1 MDKNLQKYE
10 AFVKTVETGSFTR
23 AAALLHYSQSGISRM
38 IADLEQEWGV
48 TLLERGKAGVVL
60 TGDGALLLPHAR
72 ALCTEYARLSAEVDA
87 LHGLQS
93 GHIRIGT
100 FSSVATH
107 WLPYILR
114 AFSHDY
120 PGIDYELLLGDYC
133 EVEDWLASGRVDC
146 GFVRLPTWPEF
157 TTIFLQRDDLAAVL
171 PADHP
176 LAAGET
182 CPVQALGAEPFILLD
197 KAGNHEVAEALAQCG
212 VAPDVRFTTWDDYAI
227 MAMVECGLGR
237 RRRSRTRCP
246 VRRLFRPRRA
256 SSCAIWTGATHRRH
270 PPETRDLTIG
280 RDLCIITTKSLIFCE
295 ICPPASG
302 DREESNVTYTV
313 DDTMKKLLGAPEAVA
328 VLERFFPKILKNPAL
343 QMTAAMTLRQ
353 VAGFAQSGL
362 TADSLAEIDAQLR
375 ALPSSDG

>member
-1 MDKNLQKYE
+1 MAQ
-10 AFVKTVETGSFTR
+10 THG
-23 AAALLHYSQSGISRM
+23 G
-38 IADLEQEWGV
+38 
-48 TLLERGKAGVVL
+48 
-60 TGDGALLLPHAR
+60 LLLPHAR

-133 EVEDWLASGRVDC
+133 
-146 GFVRLPTWPEF
+146 
-157 TTIFLQRDDLAAVL
+157 
-171 PADHP
+171 
-176 LAAGET
+176 
-182 CPVQALGAEPFILLD
+182 
-197 KAGNHEVAEALAQCG
+197 
-212 VAPDVRFTTWDDYAI
+212 
-227 MAMVECGLGR
+227 
-237 RRRSRTRCP
+237 P
-246 VRRLFRPRRA
+246 VRRIFRPSRA
-256 SSCAIWTGATHRRH
+256 SFCAIWTGAMPRRY
-270 PPETRDLTIG
+270 PPEARDLTIG
-280 RDLCIITTKSLIFCE
+280 RDLCIITTKSLVFCE